1 MLLPLVAL
9 LASLTGFVVVLSHA
23 IVPGARWLGPLRRRG
38 IEVHLWGSELLGA
51 GSLLAGVFWALEKNP
66 WPDLP
71 LFVRAAAGG
80 ALGCAV
86 LYVLGAGATLLARFD
101 GRRRL
106 FLDLTPRV
114 GKPLPVPYVLLL
126 VLGTLV
132 LSVLVAWSL

>member
-1 MLLPLVAL
+1 
-9 LASLTGFVVVLSHA
+9 
-23 IVPGARWLGPLRRRG
+23 
-38 IEVHLWGSELLGA
+38 VHLWGCELLAA
-51 GSLLAGVFWALEKNP
+51 GSLLAGVLWALEKTP

-71 LFVRAAAGG
+71 LPVRAAAGG
-80 ALGCAV
+80 AAGCAA
-86 LYVLGAGATLLARFD
+86 LYVLGAGTTLLARFD

-114 GKPLPVPYVLLL
+114 GKPLPAPFVVLL